1 MKFYFIC
8 PVCSKFDGCHLNVF
22 FEDSLND
29 EDISEYQCPKG
40 HKFIIVSR
48 NDKYRILF
56 DEAILQLQDGFY
68 NNSVLNAFTALEE
81 FMNYFIKFM
90 LFQKDKS
97 IEDILKITKL
107 IRSSENKKGA
117 FILSLYENLNK
128 IIVKSEINDLAKLRN
143 EIIHDGKFIDFD
155 SAYSYCEKI
164 YDFITSILKELSDKY
179 TEEDCAKIDLA
190 YQIHFFKNNSSVGHS
205 MITSSPSILN
215 SVGVKD
221 DETFNEKYKNFK
233 ITKEYAYKN
242 PLKNINIGNDSK

>member
-1 MKFYFIC
+1 MKFYFFC
-8 PVCSKFDGCHLNVF
+8 PVCSKIDGHPLNSF

-29 EDISEYQCPKG
+29 KDISEYQCPKG

-81 FMNYFIKFM
+81 FMNFFIKFM

-97 IEDILKITKL
+97 IDDILKITKL

-117 FILSLYENLNK
+117 FILSLHENLNK
-128 IIVKSEINDLAKLRN
+128 IIVKSELDGFAKLRN
-143 EIIHDGKFIDFD
+143 EIIHEGKFIGFD
-155 SAYSYCEKI
+155 LAYSYCEKI
-164 YDFITSILKELSDKY
+164 YNFITSILKELSDRY
-179 TEEDCAKIDLA
+179 TEKDYVKMDLA
-190 YQIHFFKNNSSVGHS
+190 YQIHFFKNNSGVEHSV
-205 MITSSPSILN
+205 ITSSPSILN

-221 DETFNEKYKNFK
+221 DKTFNEKYEDFK
-233 ITKEYAYKN
+233 TTKKYAYKN
-242 PLKNINIGNDSK
+242 P

>member
-1 MKFYFIC
+1 MKFYFFC
-8 PVCSKFDGCHLNVF
+8 PVCSKIDGHPLNSF

-29 EDISEYQCPKG
+29 KDISEYQCPKG

-81 FMNYFIKFM
+81 FMNFFIKFM

-97 IEDILKITKL
+97 IDDILKITKL
-107 IRSSENKKGA
+107 IRSSENK
-117 FILSLYENLNK
+117 
-128 IIVKSEINDLAKLRN
+128 SELDGFAKLRN
-143 EIIHDGKFIDFD
+143 AIIHEGKFIGFD
-155 SAYSYCEKI
+155 LAYSYCEKI
-164 YDFITSILKELSDKY
+164 YNFITSILKELSDRY
-179 TEEDCAKIDLA
+179 TEKDYVKMDLA
-190 YQIHFFKNNSSVGHS
+190 YQIHFFKNNSSIGHS

-221 DETFNEKYKNFK
+221 DETFDEKYKKFVS
-233 ITKEYAYKN
+233 Y
-242 PLKNINIGNDSK
+242 

>member
-1 MKFYFIC
+1 MKFYFVC
-8 PVCSKFDGCHLNVF
+8 PVCNKIDGHPLNSF

-29 EDISEYQCPKG
+29 KDISEYQCPKG

-81 FMNYFIKFM
+81 FMKFFIKFM

-97 IEDILKITKL
+97 IEEILKISKL

-117 FILSLYENLNK
+117 FILSLHENLNK
-128 IIVKSEINDLAKLRN
+128 IIDKSVIDDLAKLRN

-155 SAYSYCEKI
+155 SAYFYCEKI
-164 YDFITSILKELSDKY
+164 YDFITSILKELSDRY
-179 TEEDCAKIDLA
+179 TEEDYIKIDFA
-190 YQIHFFKNNSSVGHS
+190 YQTYFIKNNPNVEHS
-205 MITSSPSILN
+205 MATSSPSILN
-215 SVGVKD
+215 RVGVKD
-221 DETFNEKYKNFK
+221 DDTFNEKYESFK
-233 ITKEYAYKN
+233 TTKEYTYRN
-242 PLKNINIGNDSK
+242 PLKNINIDNNL